1 MNLTLLVISDTHHNI
16 QNAIS
21 LVNKY
26 KPDYLLHLGDVCED
40 CERLSDIFPKLI
52 ILSVI
57 GNNDFS
63 RLYPQY
69 PLERIFTLGEKK
81 IFMCHGH
88 KYRVKLGL
96 FSLVMRAREVEA
108 DIVLFG
114 HTHERFIEQ
123 TDEMLIM
130 NPGSVRS
137 YGIIEINDGKI
148 SAKTES
154 YDNE

>member
-1 MNLTLLVISDTHHNI
+1 MKLTLLVISDTHRNI

-21 LVNKY
+21 LVNKF

-40 CERLSDIFPKLI
+40 CERLSDIFPGVI

-63 RLYPQY
+63 LAYPQY
-69 PLERIFTLGEKK
+69 PAERVFTLGGKK
-81 IFMCHGH
+81 FFMCHGH
-88 KYRVKLGL
+88 KYRVKLSPM
-96 FSLVMRAREVEA
+96 SLVMRARELGA

-114 HTHERFIEQ
+114 HTHEKLLEQ

-137 YGIIEINDGKI
+137 YGIIELNDGEI
-148 SAKTES
+148 SARVEN
-154 YDNE
+154 YDR